1 MTPMLFLMIAAAGG
15 VGAAARFVLDGVV
28 RARLGGRYPWGT
40 SIINVSGSL
49 LLGFVTA
56 LALSGVVDDSWRLV
70 LGGGFL
76 GGYTTFSTAS
86 IETVRLLHEGRSR
99 AGLANAFGMLV
110 ASVLAAVLGY
120 WLGAFVR

>member
-1 MTPMLFLMIAAAGG
+1 MTPVLFLMIAVAGG
-15 VGAAARFVLDGVV
+15 VGAAARFVLDGVI
-28 RARLGGRYPWGT
+28 RARLGGRYPLGT
-40 SIINVSGSL
+40 TIINVSGSL

-110 ASVLAAVLGY
+110 ASVLAAILGY
-120 WLGAFVR
+120 WLGALVG